1 MKRPY
6 EITVVIRI
14 LANEEE
20 THNAIEQVSKWIEQA
35 DSKGEP
41 QGKVTRV
48 DRTTMGRRK
57 LAYEI
62 DKQRDGVFVIYHAD
76 IEPKHIGEFELNL
89 KLSSSVLRH
98 LVVRPDEDAKA
109 VEAAPV
115 AVAAPAAE
123 TAASVAVPAAASV
136 AVPAAE
142 EVAAPVVEEAAPAV
156 EDAPAV
162 EAPAAEEVAAPV
174 AVEETAPVVEEVAPV
189 EEVVAPVTVEEPVA
203 TDAPATDETDA
214 PKTTAE

>member
-123 TAASVAVPAAASV
+123 TAASVAVPAA
-136 AVPAAE
+136 E